1 MGESARTGSEFEAV
15 TLSWAEMNERS
26 AVRKAWVRTVEIVG
40 GERAK
45 AEGEK
50 RRK

>member
-1 MGESARTGSEFEAV
+1 MGESARTGSESEAV
-15 TLSWAEMNERS
+15 NFSWAEMKDRS

-40 GERAK
+40 GDRAK